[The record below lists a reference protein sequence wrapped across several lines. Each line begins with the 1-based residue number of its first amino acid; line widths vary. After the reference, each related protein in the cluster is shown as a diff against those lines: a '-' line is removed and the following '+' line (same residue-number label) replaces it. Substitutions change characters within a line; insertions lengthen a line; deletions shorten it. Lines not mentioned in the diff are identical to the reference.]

1 MDILQGYESG
11 DSTEDTSHD
20 PCSDYPQSKSCNSTE
35 ESSRDSCSGH
45 PKSTELEKLTADND
59 QKNKSFESVDFF
71 SLTSTE
77 IDREIGTLENDF
89 SSTSQKCHINMS
101 RSGNQQPFSTSS
113 SENTGMPRGI
123 YCSEVSRNECSIV
136 NVPESYT
143 CRNQNNVATRRKA
156 KRHQEWNRSNEKTFE
171 KCENRHSAFTDDI
184 QPYVPKKKKTTF
196 VPEEKDKDSASKPF
210 IPNMFTTPTLI
221 AANLE
226 NTPSQL
232 PKTKYITFSD
242 AHSAAVTHTRWNIPR
257 YSHLFLSASFD
268 KTVKIW
274 DCVDINTC
282 VASITSHQNGVKDA
296 QWSKCGRQIL
306 SGGFDHSVQLHDVET
321 GTPYHSIHSASSDGT
336 SGGEKYTCP
345 CLKVHPKE
353 NVFLAQS
360 NGNYIAMFSCKRP
373 YKLNKFKRF
382 EGHKIEGYP
391 IGFDYS
397 PDGNIITSGSSDGCV
412 YFYSYKTSKLIKKL
426 KCDGDNICTDVAYH
440 PVLPGVMV
448 TCSWEG
454 SVSVWQ

>member
-1 MDILQGYESG
+1 MIFNLMFQ
-11 DSTEDTSHD
+11 
-20 PCSDYPQSKSCNSTE
+20 
-35 ESSRDSCSGH
+35 R
-45 PKSTELEKLTADND
+45 
-59 QKNKSFESVDFF
+59 
-71 SLTSTE
+71 
-77 IDREIGTLENDF
+77 
-89 SSTSQKCHINMS
+89 
-101 RSGNQQPFSTSS
+101 
-113 SENTGMPRGI
+113 
-123 YCSEVSRNECSIV
+123 
-136 NVPESYT
+136 
-143 CRNQNNVATRRKA
+143 
-156 KRHQEWNRSNEKTFE
+156 
-171 KCENRHSAFTDDI
+171 
-184 QPYVPKKKKTTF
+184 KKKTTF

-210 IPNMFTTPTLI
+210 VPNMFTTPTLI

-282 VASITSHQNGVKDA
+282 VTSITSHQNGVKDA

-321 GTPYHSIHSASSDGT
+321 GKNLGSFPHSSSITCLQFHPTEHNLFLAGTYGSAIYSWDRSSGKMVNEYKGKFGEVLDMEFLSSGSEFASSSSIVGRDSANRT
-336 SGGEKYTCP
+336 IMIWDFRAAAVISNQLYHEKYTCP